1 MVRLEAAKTQHEK
14 NNRKKISE
22 IKSCFFENINKI
34 GQLDR
39 LIKEKETEDINYY
52 IGNKRVSG
60 VYFID
65 VKV

>member
-1 MVRLEAAKTQHEK
+1 MKK

-22 IKSCFFENINKI
+22 IKSCFFEKINKI

-39 LIKEKETEDINYY
+39 LIRKKETGDINYY
-52 IGNKRVSG
+52 IRNKRVSG

-65 VKV
+65 IKV

>member
-1 MVRLEAAKTQHEK
+1 MKK

-22 IKSCFFENINKI
+22 IKSCFFEKINKI

-39 LIKEKETEDINYY
+39 LIRKKETGDVNYY
-52 IGNKRVSG
+52 IRNKRVSG

-65 VKV
+65 IKV